1 MEYFKIVECLKT
13 LHNLDQYAPYF
24 RFCYELPLLLTIHNL
39 LVEITI
45 INVLH
50 YDTIGVLKD
59 NQNTIENY

>member
-13 LHNLDQYAPYF
+13 LHNLDQYTPYF

-50 YDTIGVLKD
+50 YDTIG
-59 NQNTIENY
+59 Y